1 MNPIRSIIKLLSLVP
16 VLLWTLLIF
25 HFSSQSY
32 HEQSI
37 QPILHKWFTKEGM
50 LSVVPEMT
58 IHYHHSTIEARK
70 QPFEFVEFLFRKGS
84 HLFMYAM
91 LAVCAFFALVQTRW
105 KLGFKILLAI
115 VYVIGIA
122 SADEWNQAGSVER
135 TSAMQDIVLDSIGGF
150 LGLVVLILGMAVF
163 CKIRRNST
171 LRRGEVP

>member
-1 MNPIRSIIKLLSLVP
+1 
-16 VLLWTLLIF
+16 
-25 HFSSQSY
+25 
-32 HEQSI
+32 
-37 QPILHKWFTKEGM
+37 M

-84 HLFMYAM
+84 HVVMYAM
-91 LAVCAFFALVQTRW
+91 LAVCAFFAMVQTRW
-105 KLGFKILLAI
+105 KLGFKMLLVI

-122 SADEWNQAGSVER
+122 SADEWNQARSVER

-150 LGLVVLILGMAVF
+150 LGLMVLIVGMAMF
-163 CKIRRNST
+163 CKIRRSRA